1 MDEEGI
7 PPTALREISLL
18 QMLSNSIY
26 IVCLIC
32 VQHIHHNDKP
42 LLYLVFE
49 YLDTDLK
56 KFIDSHRKGPNPS
69 HLPPSQIQS
78 FLFQLCKG
86 VAHCHGHDVLHRDLK
101 PQNLLVDKISNL
113 FISWLEWEKEEHEWG
128 KCPLFLL
135 VCWVHKGKN
144 KIVLV
149 FLDWNPCR
157 MKGNMGFIKRKRR
170 REG

>member
-1 MDEEGI
+1 MEMDEEGI

-26 IVCLIC
+26 IVRLIC

-69 HLPPSQIQS
+69 PLPPSQIQS

-86 VAHCHGHDVLHRDLK
+86 VAHCHGHGVLHSHKTCWLTKYLICSFLGWFDRDHHTK
-101 PQNLLVDKISNL
+101 
-113 FISWLEWEKEEHEWG
+113 KEEGFMNGAGEGRRWLQGAPVVAWSNAHSG
-128 KCPLFLL
+128 SNRFDL
-135 VCWVHKGKN
+135 VV
-144 KIVLV
+144 
-149 FLDWNPCR
+149 
-157 MKGNMGFIKRKRR
+157 
-170 REG
+170 